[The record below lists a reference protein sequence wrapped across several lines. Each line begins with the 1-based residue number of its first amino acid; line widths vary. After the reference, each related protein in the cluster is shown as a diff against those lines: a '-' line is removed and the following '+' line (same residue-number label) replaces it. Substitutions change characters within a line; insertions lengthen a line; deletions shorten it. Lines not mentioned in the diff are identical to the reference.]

1 MILPLELLSMPVSL
15 PLCGLHYSNYLT
27 QVAVEQ
33 KEIAGGIL
41 ENQLDMELIQFH
53 LILHCPMTVFVFGRS
68 DEVPAHFEWL
78 DDKCFVTTKGDLKIF
93 RQIIVNDG
101 KTSLLKIFDNLF

>member
-15 PLCGLHYSNYLT
+15 PLCGLRYSNYLT

-41 ENQLDMELIQFH
+41 ENQSNMELIQLH
-53 LILHCPMTVFVFGRS
+53 RILNGPMTVFVFGRS
-68 DEVPAHFEWL
+68 DEVPAHYEWL
-78 DDKCFVTTKGDLKIF
+78 DGKCFVTTKGDLKIF
-93 RQIIVNDG
+93 GKLLQMIV
-101 KTSLLKIFDNLF
+101 KHRY

>member
-15 PLCGLHYSNYLT
+15 PLCGLRYSNYLT

-41 ENQLDMELIQFH
+41 ENQSNKELIQLR
-53 LILHCPMTVFVFGRS
+53 LILDGPMTVFVFGRS
-68 DEVPAHFEWL
+68 DEVQAHYEWL
-78 DDKCFVTTKGDLKIF
+78 DGKCFVTTKGDLKRFLPIYC
-93 RQIIVNDG
+93 
-101 KTSLLKIFDNLF
+101 K

>member
-15 PLCGLHYSNYLT
+15 PLCGLRYSNYLT

-41 ENQLDMELIQFH
+41 KNQSDMELIQLH
-53 LILHCPMTVFVFGRS
+53 RILNGPMTVFVFGRS
-68 DEVPAHFEWL
+68 DEVPAHYGWL
-78 DDKCFVTTKGDLKIF
+78 DGKCFVTTKGDLKRF
-93 RQIIVNDG
+93 CKIIANDC
-101 KTSLLKIFDNLF
+101 KTSVLKMNID